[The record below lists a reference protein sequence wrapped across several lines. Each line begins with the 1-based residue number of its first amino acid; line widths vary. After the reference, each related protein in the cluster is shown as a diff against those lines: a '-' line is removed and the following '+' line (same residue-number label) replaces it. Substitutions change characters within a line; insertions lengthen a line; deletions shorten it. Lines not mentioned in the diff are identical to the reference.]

1 LGWAIVFSLV
11 AGLVLLYAIGR
22 RNERAV
28 WRDWELVLTPKGQTV
43 YRTIEER
50 VETELAIMKTAYDN
64 AHHDEKLGSL
74 DEARH
79 LLQIGHQVIERFSP
93 SMMRLLAITLAFSR
107 MVSAMAPIEP
117 LRPSDFKLRQL
128 ASLAYLNRVL
138 HQFLVS
144 TGERFRL
151 RVYILGQG
159 FGLAA
164 RYLVKS
170 TERIV
175 ASPTPDEQE
184 WAQIDRI
191 QDDLHTLSVESLRS
205 FRALLTSLTAER
217 KDEVL
222 ELINP

>member
-1 LGWAIVFSLV
+1 V
-11 AGLVLLYAIGR
+11 A
-22 RNERAV
+22 
-28 WRDWELVLTPKGQTV
+28 
-43 YRTIEER
+43 
-50 VETELAIMKTAYDN
+50 
-64 AHHDEKLGSL
+64 
-74 DEARH
+74 EARH

-117 LRPSDFKLRQL
+117 LKPRDFKLRQL

-164 RYLVKS
+164 RYLVKT

-184 WAQIDRI
+184 WEQIDRI
-191 QDDLHTLSVESLRS
+191 QEDLHTLSAESLRS

-217 KDEVL
+217 KEEVL

>member
-1 LGWAIVFSLV
+1 MGWTIVVSIV
-11 AGLVLLYAIGR
+11 AGLVLLYLVGR

-28 WRDWELVLTPKGQTV
+28 WRDWELILTPKGQAV

-50 VETELAIMKTAYDN
+50 VDTELALMKTAYGN
-64 AHHDEKLGSL
+64 AQHDEQVGSFE
-74 DEARH
+74 EARH

-107 MVSAMAPIEP
+107 MVAAMAPIEP
-117 LRPSDFKLRQL
+117 LRPGDFQLRQIV
-128 ASLAYLNRVL
+128 SLAYLNRIL

-159 FGLAA
+159 FGLAT
-164 RYLVKS
+164 RYLMRS
-170 TERIV
+170 TERVIAHRSNV
-175 ASPTPDEQE
+175 DQE
-184 WAQIDRI
+184 WDQINRI
-191 QDDLHTLSVESLRS
+191 QGDLHTLSVESLKS
-205 FRALLTSLTAER
+205 FRTLLTSLTAER
-217 KDEVL
+217 KEEVL

>member
-1 LGWAIVFSLV
+1 MSWAIPLSIV
-11 AGLVLLYAIGR
+11 AGLVLLYLVGR

-28 WRDWELVLTPKGQTV
+28 WRDWELVLTPKGQAV

-50 VETELAIMKTAYDN
+50 VDTELALMTTAYSN
-64 AHHDEKLGSL
+64 AHHDEQVGSFE
-74 DEARH
+74 EARH

-107 MVSAMAPIEP
+107 MVAAMAPIEP
-117 LRPSDFKLRQL
+117 LRPGDFHLRQIV
-128 ASLAYLNRVL
+128 SLAYLNRIL

-159 FGLAA
+159 FGLAT
-164 RYLVKS
+164 RYLMRS
-170 TERIV
+170 TERILHHRADV
-175 ASPTPDEQE
+175 DQE
-184 WAQIDRI
+184 WEQINRI
-191 QDDLHTLSVESLRS
+191 QGDLHALSVESLKS
-205 FRALLTSLTAER
+205 FRTLLTSLTAER
-217 KDEVL
+217 KEEVL